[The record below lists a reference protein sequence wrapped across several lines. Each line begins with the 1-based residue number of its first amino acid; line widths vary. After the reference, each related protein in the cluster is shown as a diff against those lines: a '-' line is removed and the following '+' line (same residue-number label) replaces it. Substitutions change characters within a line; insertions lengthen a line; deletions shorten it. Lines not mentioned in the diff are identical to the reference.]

1 MHILVVDD
9 SAVAR
14 LLLSSIFTAAGHQV
28 LLANDGYEALELLK
42 QHKPDIV
49 TMDVHMPG
57 LNGFQTILLLL
68 EQYALPVIV
77 LTGSPNA
84 KSASTAI
91 QALAS
96 GALAVL
102 EKPTGPTDPEFD
114 TKTAEL
120 LHVLQLM
127 VQVKVVKRFR
137 SVTIPRPLP
146 LDTVP
151 VHCAPAVLAIA
162 ASAGGPAALKLLLP
176 LLDKTIPWPVL
187 LVQHIT
193 HGFLDSF
200 TDWLRQMSDLP
211 VHIARQGQT
220 LLAGNIYLPPDGY
233 HLEYDTSHHIRL
245 CKAVAEDLC
254 VPSANRLFVSLAS
267 HRPTGVVAV
276 QLSGMGQ
283 DGAAGL
289 KAIVDAGGLCLV
301 QDPATALID
310 SMPNAALQRCKPH
323 YVDSP
328 QNIAVYIN
336 TLSSRQSS
344 VSQKETP

>member
-14 LLLSSIFTAAGHQV
+14 MLLKSIFIAAGHQV

-42 QHKPDIV
+42 QHQPDIV

-77 LTGSPNA
+77 LTASANA

-102 EKPTGPTDPEFD
+102 DKPAGPTDPDFD
-114 TKTAEL
+114 VKTAEL
-120 LHVLQLM
+120 LQVLQLM

-137 SVTIPRPLP
+137 SVSIPRPLP
-146 LDTVP
+146 I
-151 VHCAPAVLAIA
+151 APKSAWRNPSLVAIA
-162 ASAGGPAALKLLLP
+162 ASAGGPAALKQLLP
-176 LLDKTIPWPVL
+176 GLNKTIPWPVL

-200 TDWLRQMSDLP
+200 VDWLQQMSNLP
-211 VHIARQGQT
+211 VHIARQGQP
-220 LLAGNIYLPPDGY
+220 LVGGHIYLPPDGF
-233 HLEYDTSHHIRL
+233 HLEYDAAHKIKL
-245 CKAVAEDLC
+245 CKADAADLC
-254 VPSANRLFVSLAS
+254 VPSANRLFVSLANNRS
-267 HRPTGVVAV
+267 IQAVAV
-276 QLSGMGQ
+276 QLSGMGL
-283 DGAAGL
+283 DGAVGI
-289 KAIVDAGGLCLV
+289 KAISDAGGICLV
-301 QDPATALID
+301 QDPTTALID
-310 SMPNAALQRCKPH
+310 SMPSAALRLCKPH

-328 QNIAVYIN
+328 QCIAAYIN
-336 TLSSRQSS
+336 TLISRSNPATR
-344 VSQKETP
+344 KEVP